1 MRIILLLVCLLI
13 PVLAFADDQITGVGK
28 VASNILEPVLIVSD
42 FVCSASII
50 IGVSSLFG
58 AFLKYMQ
65 HRVNPLAAPMSTVVV
80 MLVVGI
86 VLVALPFVY
95 LLTENGIP
103 YFLLRK

>member
-1 MRIILLLVCLLI
+1 MRILLLFFCLLI
-13 PVLAFADDQITGVGK
+13 PVLALADEEVVGIGK

-58 AFLKYMQ
+58 ALLKYMQ
-65 HRVNPLAAPMSTVVV
+65 HRVNPLAAPLSTVIV
-80 MLVVGI
+80 MLFVGI
-86 VLVALPFVY
+86 VLVALPFAY